1 MPHLRPVRPL
11 ILSRSPGENERSP
24 GGIAAPGTRCSSG
37 DTSGETRL
45 AFRAQPAGVTE
56 AAVSPDSLG
65 SAETTPETS
74 SPVSTV
80 TVEES
85 APPPV

>member
-1 MPHLRPVRPL
+1 MSGGPPRVTGAKAGVPR
-11 ILSRSPGENERSP
+11 GAAP
-24 GGIAAPGTRCSSG
+24 GGGTRCSSG

-85 APPPV
+85 ASPPV